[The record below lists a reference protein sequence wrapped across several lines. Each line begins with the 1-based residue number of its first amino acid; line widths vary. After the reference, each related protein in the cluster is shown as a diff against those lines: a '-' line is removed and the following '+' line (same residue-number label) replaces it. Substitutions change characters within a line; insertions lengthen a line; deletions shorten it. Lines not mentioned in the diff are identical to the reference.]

1 MGFALIVL
9 SIFAVL
15 ILIYSYRFF
24 QTQRSRE
31 FGLYDILGFG
41 KTRIVGVAFLELIL
55 SYIITLIAGT
65 VCGIAFSKFLFLNF
79 VNMIGGNY
87 FNLVISPTAII
98 LLAFLFLIFFLV
110 LMMIGVW
117 IIWRSSSLDL
127 LREESKG
134 EKEPKSNL
142 FLQ

>member
-1 MGFALIVL
+1 M
-9 SIFAVL
+9 
-15 ILIYSYRFF
+15 
-24 QTQRSRE
+24 
-31 FGLYDILGFG
+31 
-41 KTRIVGVAFLELIL
+41 IL

-65 VCGIAFSKFLFLNF
+65 VCGIAFSKFLFLIF

-134 EKEPKSNL
+134 EKNQNQIY